1 MFVPLFAI
9 SFLALVC

>member
-9 SFLALVC
+9 SFLSLVC